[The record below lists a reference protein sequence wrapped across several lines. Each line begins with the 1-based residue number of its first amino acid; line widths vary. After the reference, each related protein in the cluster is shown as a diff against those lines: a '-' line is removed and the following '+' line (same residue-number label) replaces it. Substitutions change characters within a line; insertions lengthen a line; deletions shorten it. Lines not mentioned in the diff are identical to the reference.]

1 MLPPKIA
8 LFFILLFFSIV
19 FIQSGLDKLFDK
31 KGNISFLIELLGKAF
46 LRPLILL
53 AFYVVTVLEI
63 LSGLLCF
70 IGIIEILFKGTS
82 KAALIGM
89 ILGSTALLVLL
100 FGQRVAKNYEGAKT
114 ITIYFILAMMG
125 LALL

>member
-1 MLPPKIA
+1 MLPSKIA

-31 KGNISFLIELLGKAF
+31 KGNISFLIELLGKVF
-46 LRPLILL
+46 KRPLILL
-53 AFYVVTVLEI
+53 AFYAVTVLEI

-70 IGIIEILFKGTS
+70 VGVIEILFKGTS
-82 KAALIGM
+82 KAGLIGM

-100 FGQRVAKNYEGAKT
+100 FGQRVSKNYEGAKT

>member
-8 LFFILLFFSIV
+8 LFFILVFFSIV

-31 KGNISFLIELLGKAF
+31 KGNISFLIELLGKVF
-46 LRPLILL
+46 KRPLILL
-53 AFYVVTVLEI
+53 AFYAVTVLEI

-70 IGIIEILFKGTS
+70 VGVIEILFKGTS
-82 KAALIGM
+82 KAGLIGM

>member
-31 KGNISFLIELLGKAF
+31 KGNISFLIELLGKVF
-46 LRPLILL
+46 KRPLILL
-53 AFYVVTVLEI
+53 AFYAVTVLEI

-70 IGIIEILFKGTS
+70 VGVIEILFKGTS
-82 KAALIGM
+82 KAGLIGM

>member
-31 KGNISFLIELLGKAF
+31 KGNISFLIELLGKVF
-46 LRPLILL
+46 KRPLILL
-53 AFYVVTVLEI
+53 AFYAVTVLEI

-70 IGIIEILFKGTS
+70 VGVIEILFKGTS
-82 KAALIGM
+82 KAGLIGM

-100 FGQRVAKNYEGAKT
+100 FGQRVSKNYEGAKT
-114 ITIYFILAMMG
+114 ITIYFILATMG

>member
-1 MLPPKIA
+1 MLPPKIT

-46 LRPLILL
+46 KEPLILL

-70 IGIIEILFKGTS
+70 VGIIEILFKGTS
-82 KAALIGM
+82 KAGLIGM

>member
-1 MLPPKIA
+1 MLPLKIT
-8 LFFILLFFSIV
+8 LLFILLFFSIV

-31 KGNISFLIELLGKAF
+31 KGNVAFLIELLGKTF
-46 LRPLILL
+46 KKPLILL
-53 AFYVVTVLEI
+53 AFYVVTILEI

-70 IGIIEILFKGTS
+70 VGVIEILYKGTN

-89 ILGSTALLVLL
+89 VLGSTALLVLL

-125 LALL
+125 VALL

>member
-1 MLPPKIA
+1 MLPSKIA
-8 LFFILLFFSIV
+8 MFFILLFFSIV

-31 KGNISFLIELLGKAF
+31 KGNISFLIELLGKVF
-46 LRPLILL
+46 KRPLILL
-53 AFYVVTVLEI
+53 AFYAVTVLEI

-70 IGIIEILFKGTS
+70 VGVIEILFKGTS
-82 KAALIGM
+82 KAGLIGM

-100 FGQRVAKNYEGAKT
+100 FGQRVSKNYEGAKT

>member
-46 LRPLILL
+46 KRSLILL

-70 IGIIEILFKGTS
+70 VGVIEILFKGTS
-82 KAALIGM
+82 KAGLIGM

-100 FGQRVAKNYEGAKT
+100 FGQNFCVEYHFDNK
-114 ITIYFILAMMG
+114 
-125 LALL
+125 

>member
-1 MLPPKIA
+1 MLPSKIA

-31 KGNISFLIELLGKAF
+31 KGNISFLIELLGKVF
-46 LRPLILL
+46 KRPLILL
-53 AFYVVTVLEI
+53 AFYAVTVLEI

-70 IGIIEILFKGTS
+70 VGVIEILFKGTS
-82 KAALIGM
+82 KAGLIGM